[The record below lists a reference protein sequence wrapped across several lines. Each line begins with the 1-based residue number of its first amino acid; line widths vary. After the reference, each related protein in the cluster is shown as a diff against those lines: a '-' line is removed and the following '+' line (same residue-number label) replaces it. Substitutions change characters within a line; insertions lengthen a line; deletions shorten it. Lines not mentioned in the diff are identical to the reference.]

1 MNAADA
7 PSAAFSDST
16 THLSL
21 KSFDIPPLKKNLTK
35 KKKEGKIVRHYEI
48 IIL

>member
-21 KSFDIPPLKKNLTK
+21 KSFDIPPPKKKLD